1 MNEKKNIAKRKKL
14 QQITEAAHD
23 LFMRHGI
30 KRITIEEIC
39 RTAGVSKMTFYNYFD
54 NKNDLAISVLDSIF
68 TKAQNRYSDIMAL
81 DAPFS
86 EKVNDIIKLK
96 LEASKD
102 VSTEMLH
109 DLWHNPVPEV
119 ADYMKKRTQLSLKQ
133 FLDDMIAAQN
143 KGEIRQDI
151 NPHFILYFI
160 GKMQEFSADDKVVNM
175 YETVQDFTAEIINFF
190 FYGIL
195 SREKESE

>member
-1 MNEKKNIAKRKKL
+1 MNEKKDMTKSKKL
-14 QQITEAAHD
+14 QQITETAHT
-23 LFMRHGI
+23 LFMSHGI
-30 KRITIEEIC
+30 KRVTIEEIC
-39 RTAGVSKMTFYNYFD
+39 RTATVSKMTFYKYFD

-68 TKAQNRYSDIMAL
+68 TKAEKHYSNIMAQ
-81 DAPFS
+81 DTSFS
-86 EKVNDIIKLK
+86 EKVKDIIKLK

-102 VSTEMLH
+102 VSTEMLQ
-109 DLWHNPVPEV
+109 DLWNNPVPEV
-119 ADYMKKRTQLSLKQ
+119 ANYMKKRTQLSLKL

-160 GKMQEFSADDKVVNM
+160 GKMQEIATDEKIIHM
-175 YETVQDFTAEIINFF
+175 YETVQDFTSEIINLF

-195 SREKESE
+195 TREKE